1 MKNIG
6 LALAIIGAAS
16 LAGCLGGLELEIPV
30 ATKVATVEGNEILH
44 KAEARLHGEILEPAR
59 IDRLMGVDS
68 ESIESIRMMDFRVD
82 TAPDALDGLEDIDD
96 LEFVESM
103 VLYVRSVKE
112 DTTLPDIA
120 VGWYY
125 EEDNLSD
132 DPFSIEFEVDQELEL
147 KPYID
152 EGFELYSK
160 SVGGVPADDV
170 AVQGFASF
178 LAIPFK

>member
-6 LALAIIGAAS
+6 LALAIISAAS

-30 ATKVATVEGNEILH
+30 ATRVATVEGNEILH
-44 KAEARLHGEILEPAR
+44 KADAKLHGEILEPAR
-59 IDRLMGVDS
+59 IDKLMGVDS
-68 ESIESIRMMDFRVD
+68 DSIASIRMMDFRVD
-82 TAPDALDGLEDIDD
+82 TAPNALDGMDDIDD

-112 DTTLPDIA
+112 GTSLPDIA
-120 VGWYY
+120 VGWHY
-125 EEDNLSD
+125 EEDNPSD
-132 DPFSIEFEVDQELEL
+132 DPFSIEFEVDQDLEL

-160 SVGGVPADDV
+160 SVGSVPADDV

-178 LAIPFK
+178 LAIPYN